1 MPMNE
6 FEELA
11 GRYDL
16 VLRQSQL
23 VEAVLAE
30 PGVDPASLAPPGLQA
45 LPGIP
50 GGLSQALRVHR
61 ADACALADRAL
72 SAIYPRLRRH
82 MDTAWRGS
90 FAALAWAC
98 WREQPPAQGDLGD
111 WGEAL
116 IDRLAA
122 AGPAVVPACWLAL
135 ARIEWTL
142 HAVSRQGVT
151 PPDLSSL
158 ALLGRLPAGA
168 VRLVLAEHVSLHRG
182 EDLNEEDR
190 RALTLP
196 GIEAGMEADIEAGN
210 DADIDGRNAM
220 PRRQRDVA
228 GLLVWRDAWSGRVQ
242 ALDEP
247 TWRWCEAL
255 LDGLDLEHALR
266 ETGPG
271 FDFAD
276 WLSTAVVRGWLA
288 RVESVEMA
296 VASGAAPHEA
306 WSLPGLRR

>member
-6 FEELA
+6 FEDLA

-16 VLRQSQL
+16 LLRQSQL

-45 LPGIP
+45 LPGIA
-50 GGLSQALRVHR
+50 GGLTQALRVHR
-61 ADACALADRAL
+61 AHACALADRAL
-72 SAIYPRLRRH
+72 SAVYPRLRRH
-82 MDTAWRGS
+82 METAKRGS

-98 WREQPPAQGDLGD
+98 WREQPPAHGDLGD

-116 IDRLAA
+116 IDRLDA
-122 AGPAVVPACWLAL
+122 AGPAVVPAGWQAL
-135 ARIEWTL
+135 ARIEWAL
-142 HAVSRQGVT
+142 HAVARQDVNV
-151 PPDLSSL
+151 PDLSSL

-168 VRLVLAEHVSLHRG
+168 VRLVLAEQVSLHRG
-182 EDLNEEDR
+182 EDLDEADR
-190 RALTLP
+190 RALTCP
-196 GIEAGMEADIEAGN
+196 DAGTAIDAEVAD
-210 DADIDGRNAM
+210 RNM
-220 PRRQRDVA
+220 PCERDVA
-228 GLLVWRDAWSGRVQ
+228 GLLIWRDAWSGRVQ
-242 ALDEP
+242 ALDDA

-255 LDGLDLEHALR
+255 LGGMDLEHALR

-271 FDFAD
+271 FDFAG
-276 WLSTAVVRGWLA
+276 WLSTAVARGWLA

-296 VASGAAPHEA
+296 VATGAPHEG